1 MSAILRKVQHPAVAA
16 GAADMEDADYRA
28 LAGFRF
34 ELRKFM
40 AFSRKAAERVGLKPQ
55 QYQALLAIRSREG
68 GQPVTATILAE
79 ELFIGL
85 STAVELLDR
94 LEAQDLITRRPWEAD
109 RRRVVVELTPAAQ
122 RILKSL
128 AATHR
133 DELREQVPALMSLL
147 SQMGTRQRE
156 PGD

>member
-1 MSAILRKVQHPAVAA
+1 MVSAKKKGLGPEPV
-16 GAADMEDADYRA
+16 GADLDMNDADYRA

-68 GQPVTATILAE
+68 GDPVTATTLAE
-79 ELFIGL
+79 ALFISL

-94 LEAQDLITRRPWEAD
+94 LEAAGLVTRRPWEAD
-109 RRRVVVELTPAAQ
+109 RRRVMVELTEESR
-122 RILKSL
+122 RILRSL
-128 AATHR
+128 ATTHHN
-133 DELREQVPALMSLL
+133 ELREHVPALMSLL
-147 SQMGTRQRE
+147 SQIGARQK
-156 PGD
+156 G